1 MTGPV
6 LSRPVAGLFSNQSQ
20 LVYQDANAFVQREVA
35 ADTGSGGRAVG
46 PLQGHR
52 DSLPSP
58 SDQSPLYEQSKPS
71 AWPLNRGKVTSFRW
85 AWGMGGRP
93 IPPHHHPHACP
104 SPAWRQSF
112 SQDWASHREGCMC
125 WGLLS
130 GQDSVCR
137 WLGYDLGAGQ

>member
-52 DSLPSP
+52 DSLRGVHQR
-58 SDQSPLYEQSKPS
+58 DQR
-71 AWPLNRGKVTSFRW
+71 ARRHRGRAIMELSHPAFLGKERQTSRT
-85 AWGMGGRP
+85 GHSCG
-93 IPPHHHPHACP
+93 
-104 SPAWRQSF
+104 
-112 SQDWASHREGCMC
+112 
-125 WGLLS
+125 
-130 GQDSVCR
+130 
-137 WLGYDLGAGQ
+137 